1 MRITTYS
8 VYIVSNYL
16 RTVLYIGVTN
26 NLVRRIAEHKSGK
39 VPALQPGTIVITW
52 KLNLIREQNPEM
64 KDLSTEWMA

>member
-39 VPALQPGTIVITW
+39 GSGFTARYNCYYLEAESDPGA
-52 KLNLIREQNPEM
+52 KSGNER
-64 KDLSTEWMA
+64 SFY